1 MIKTRKL
8 KSIVVPEMSED
19 KEFKQELQQIL
30 IDCGISPSLM
40 GFNYIRDGVMIL
52 KANYDV
58 GTPLPEVSIISVYEA
73 ISLYYKDRSIQ
84 KVERCIRNAVTQ
96 AFLKGN
102 IKLLEEI
109 FSYTISSVSGKVK
122 NREFLIGLCLYL
134 IEKERKLNG

>member
-8 KSIVVPEMSED
+8 KSIAVPEMSED

-73 ISLYYKDRSIQ
+73 ISLYYKGRTTQ

-109 FSYTISSVSGKVK
+109 FSYTIDTNTGKVK

-134 IEKERKLNG
+134 VEKERKSNG

>member
-8 KSIVVPEMSED
+8 KSIAVPEMSED

-52 KANYDV
+52 KANYVV
-58 GTPLPEVSIISVYEA
+58 GTPLSEVSIISVYEA
-73 ISLYYKDRSIQ
+73 ISLYYKGKTTQ

-102 IKLLEEI
+102 IKLLQEI
-109 FSYTISSVSGKVK
+109 FSYTIDSDTGKVK

-134 IEKERKLNG
+134 IEKERKSNG

>member
-8 KSIVVPEMSED
+8 KSIAVPEMSED

-73 ISLYYKDRSIQ
+73 ISLYYKGSTTQ

-122 NREFLIGLCLYL
+122 NREFLIGMCLYL